1 MLYRL
6 LADLVV
12 ALHVCFVAF
21 VVAGG
26 FLVLLRPALVW
37 VHVPAAVWG
46 TLIEYVGWECP
57 LTPLENMLRRRGGA
71 AGYAGGFIDHYVLP
85 VLYPIG
91 LTRHVQMIL
100 GTLVVAVNVVVYGVL
115 VTRLRRRRLA
125 HAA

>member
-1 MLYRL
+1 LLYRL

-26 FLVLLRPALVW
+26 FLVLRRPALVW
-37 VHVPAAVWG
+37 AHVPAAVWG
-46 TLIEYVGWECP
+46 ALIEYVGWVCP

-71 AGYAGGFIDHYVLP
+71 AGYTGGFIEHYVLP
-85 VLYPIG
+85 VLYPMG
-91 LTRHVQMIL
+91 LTRHVQMVL

-115 VTRLRRRRLA
+115 ARRLRRRRVA